1 MTRLPGRRLHL
12 APVAV
17 ELEHVAILFT
27 DVVGATELLDRLGDV
42 AAHDLR
48 RRHFALLRR
57 VICDHG
63 GREVKSLGD
72 GLMVAF
78 TAAAD
83 AVACALAMP
92 RAVAAGEHPL
102 ELRIGIAAG
111 EAVPEEGDYFGRPVV
126 VARRL
131 CDAAA
136 GGEVLVSAP
145 IPELA
150 TDRVGHE
157 VRPLGRLALKGLRE
171 PVSAAMLRPRPLAL
185 SA

>member
-1 MTRLPGRRLHL
+1 MPSETTRRSVGT
-12 APVAV
+12 VTV
-17 ELEHVAILFT
+17 LFT
-27 DVVGATELLDRLGDV
+27 DVVGSTELLDKFGDDV
-42 AAHDLR
+42 ADRVRRKHFKRLR
-48 RRHFALLRR
+48 QLVRAF
-57 VICDHG
+57 G
-63 GREVKSLGD
+63 GTEVKSLGD

-83 AVACALAMP
+83 AVACALAMQ

-102 ELRIGIAAG
+102 DLRIGIAAG
-111 EAVPEEGDYFGRPVV
+111 EAVPEDGDYFGRPVV

-145 IPELA
+145 TPELA
-150 TDRVGHE
+150 ADRVGHE